1 MMMFCSKCRRAA
13 YNEGGVCSYCGTL
26 LEVVEDSIEETEEKQ
41 GATYGSNTSQMG
53 SKPKAKA
60 TPKQIVLRC
69 IVWTVGLVIVGIGV
83 IWCSIR
89 IIEQNEQREEMR
101 RKKIIESTL
110 IELGNRSSGSVDANT
125 AEYSMALSFITD
137 AALGK
142 SNRSSLLEAGSEEVK
157 EESFETLEGYF
168 ESDYA
173 KSYAALAFGADYF
186 DKEEVEYFYNGTKVN
201 AYQMK
206 EDMEDIMFSNHISLA
221 SLLIDKEDEIICM
234 NISLRIKMAADGY
247 ISTEDIISDLYDFTY
262 GGVGIKT
269 VSDEKLQEEITYEE
283 LPRDVDEV
291 FEGKKVYYDELSP
304 VGKMVFL
311 YNMPRYVVQFDQE
324 AGSEL
329 WNYYFSGTYESVWNS
344 IINRNVFK
352 QVVEF

>member
-1 MMMFCSKCRRAA
+1 MMFCSKCRRAS
-13 YNEGGVCSYCGTL
+13 YNEGGICSYCGTL
-26 LEVVEDSIEETEEKQ
+26 LEVIEDFVEETEEKQ
-41 GATYGSNTSQMG
+41 EAVDASKTSQIE

-60 TPKQIVLRC
+60 TPKQIVVRC
-69 IVWTVGLVIVGIGV
+69 ILWAVVLVLVGIGI
-83 IWCSIR
+83 IWCSMR
-89 IIEQNEQREEMR
+89 LIEQNKQREEMR

-110 IELGNRSSGSVDANT
+110 IELGNRSSGSVDVNT
-125 AEYSMALSFITD
+125 VEYSMALSFISD

-142 SNRSSLLEAGSEEVK
+142 SNRSSLLEASSEEVK
-157 EESFETLEGYF
+157 DDSFEHLESYF
-168 ESDYA
+168 ESDYV
-173 KSYAALAFGADYF
+173 KTYAALLFGADYF
-186 DKEEVEYFYNGTKVN
+186 DKEEVEHFYNGTKVN

-206 EDMEDIMFSNHISLA
+206 EDTEDIMFRNHISLA

-234 NISLRIKMAADGY
+234 NISLRIKMAEDGY
-247 ISTEDIISDLYDFTY
+247 ISTEGIISDLYDFTY

-269 VSDEKLQEEITYEE
+269 VADEKLQEEITYEE
-283 LPRDVDEV
+283 LPSDVDEV

-329 WNYYFSGTYESVWNS
+329 WDYYFNGTYESVWNS
-344 IINRNVFK
+344 IINRDMFK